1 MFTTPRTFKALSTR
15 LALGLSLLSLS
26 SSLLPVLAAPG
37 DVNSTNNG
45 QTINAGVYYNT
56 PGSKTTFQNTN
67 GTGLFLQ
74 AGDLVRGLE
83 SSGAGNPTGNG
94 GTLHFNA
101 PGQMVRLDGNVD
113 ISGIIK
119 NGVYQGNGG
128 SAFIDA
134 AVYYQNGN
142 LFANGLNGGNFQF
155 NVGSAMFGPGAQVQA
170 MGAGGGLG
178 GNIAVN
184 ASGGVDIAPGVVLD
198 SSGRNL
204 FTYDRNLI
212 NIEGGFINNEGIIR
226 ANSVVINDG
235 HRLAIANSESSAA
248 VLEATEANKVDGP
261 ASFVREDAFTRGGT
275 VRLVASGLSRQ
286 DCFDCVVDKAT
297 ATETNP
303 FSLAVGE
310 ALLNLSE
317 ANALK
322 SRFDFLVKNFD
333 ADIRNINLIQAQGN
347 LQHNAGTVLGAA
359 ARNIF
364 NSGIIQANGYT
375 GGTVGLSA
383 RQDIRNAGVLQANS
397 ATYRVNIGLDGQD
410 TLPVS
415 QGGLVAASYGRQFN
429 NIDGMVQANGVPGG
443 LIVFSGPSNPFGGRA
458 IAAYN
463 SGVIVAP
470 DSNALVK
477 PDYFASAYDDTRND
491 ELLIRN
497 ENLLLLSRGNDFN
510 DLPGH
515 VNNALVRSVSSRLGG
530 ATDELTRGVY
540 DRFTNLFVGST
551 GTNTLRVTRPRFFND
566 MTLDTKSLNTFVINH
581 NGGLTRFDNGHW
593 YIGRHEDANGQYTY
607 SPLGGRYSMLAQ
619 GNINNDHSQVFSFG
633 HLSGGS
639 IHLASTTAD
648 IINDNGG
655 DWQTRVVRQENT
667 YSNVGGIG
675 GLYGGS
681 IIAKAGGSII
691 NQGQASY
698 STNPI
703 DLKRPNM
710 GGKLE
715 GLFGG
720 SIQMLAS
727 YFLNTDGSAV
737 TAGSR
742 VRDIDGENLNAQG
755 GSITIKAINNVINN
769 GFIRATGESVLS
781 DNTTDNANA
790 TGDGG
795 FIHLHGGSLALLGQT
810 GFLRA
815 FGSTNG
821 GTVLM
826 TAGLTPNLSPIT
838 VAPVDNAAASLRA
851 GIPGFA
857 VGVTALPESVVVG
870 GNIDTRGRGPLS
882 EAVASRLGFTRLG
895 AEQQVGILNTAKLN
909 NVDATTFV
917 NAGTG
922 NLDASAFLASA
933 GNVQA
938 VVGEGAVKAIACGGP
953 LPPVTVVTP
962 PSTDGGTG
970 GFPDGN
976 TDDTGNLFG
985 LFQSQRQIPI
995 DKFANNNA
1003 NRILL
1008 AFAQPNMFLART
1020 YKSVTE
1026 RILAAALEEY
1036 IAAQSSDQTVANTT
1050 STNKA
1055 SATEQAKRY
1064 LLQAGVD
1071 SDVAKQLL
1079 TQYDAGTLK
1088 ADPTIVSILKTMA
1101 DSKTITQ

>member
-1 MFTTPRTFKALSTR
+1 MFTHPRTFQALSTR
-15 LALGLSLLSLS
+15 LALGLCLLSLS
-26 SSLLPVLAAPG
+26 NSLLPVLAAPG
-37 DVNSTNNG
+37 DVNSINNG
-45 QTINAGVYYNT
+45 QTIGSGVYYNT

-67 GTGLFLQ
+67 GTGLYLK

-83 SSGAGNPTGNG
+83 SSAGANPTGNG

-142 LFANGLNGGNFQF
+142 LFANGINGGNFQF

-184 ASGGVDIAPGVVLD
+184 ASGGVDIAPGVVFD

-204 FTYDRNLI
+204 FSYDRNLI

-226 ANSVVINDG
+226 ANSVVVNDG
-235 HRLAIANSESSAA
+235 HRLAIANSDSNAA
-248 VLEATEANKVDGP
+248 VIEANAANQVEGP

-286 DCFDCVVDKAT
+286 DCFNCIVNKAT

-397 ATYRVNIGLDGQD
+397 ATYRINIGLDGQD
-410 TLPVS
+410 TVPVS
-415 QGGLVAASYGRQFN
+415 QGGLVATSYGRQFN
-429 NIDGMVQANGVPGG
+429 NIGGMVQANGVPGG

-491 ELLIRN
+491 ELLVRN
-497 ENLLLLSRGNDFN
+497 ENLLLLSRGNNFN

-515 VNNALVRSVSSRLGG
+515 VNNALVRSVSNRFGG
-530 ATDELTRGVY
+530 ATDELTRGTY
-540 DRFTNLFVGST
+540 DRFTNLFVAST
-551 GTNTLRVTRPRFFND
+551 GTNTLRVTRPRFFNEL
-566 MTLDTKSLNTFVINH
+566 TLDTKSLNTFVINH

-619 GNINNDHSQVFSFG
+619 GNISNDHSQVFTFG

-639 IHLASTTAD
+639 IHLASSTAD

-703 DLKRPNM
+703 DLRRPNV

-715 GLFGG
+715 GQIGG
-720 SIQMLAS
+720 VIQMLAGVD
-727 YFLNTDGSAV
+727 FLNTDGSAV
-737 TAGSR
+737 TAGAR
-742 VRDIDGENLNAQG
+742 VRDIDGENLDAQG
-755 GSITIKAINNVINN
+755 GSVTIKAVNNLVNN

-781 DNTTDNANA
+781 NNATDNANA
-790 TGDGG
+790 TGNGG
-795 FIHLHGGSLALLGQT
+795 FIHLNGGNNVVLGST
-810 GFLRA
+810 GFVRS

-826 TAGLTPNLSPIT
+826 TAGLTPGLAIASSPSG
-838 VAPVDNAAASLRA
+838 ASLQA
-851 GIPGFA
+851 GLPGFA
-857 VGVTALPESVVVG
+857 AGVASRPGSILLA
-870 GNIDTRGRGPLS
+870 GNIDTRGRGPLT

-895 AEQQVGILNTAKLN
+895 AEQQIGILNTAKIN
-909 NVDATTFV
+909 NVDASTFV
-917 NAGTG
+917 NGGTG
-922 NLDASAFLASA
+922 NLDAPAFLASA

-953 LPPVTVVTP
+953 LPKISLVTP

-976 TDDTGNLFG
+976 SDDTGNLFG

-995 DKFANNNA
+995 DKFANNGA

-1036 IAAQSSDQTVANTT
+1036 IAAQSGDQTVSNARST
-1050 STNKA
+1050 SKSA
-1055 SATEQAKRY
+1055 ATEQAKRY

-1071 SDVAKQLL
+1071 ADVAKQLL
-1079 TQYDAGTLK
+1079 AQYDAGTLK
-1088 ADPTIVSILKTMA
+1088 ADPTIVGILKTMA